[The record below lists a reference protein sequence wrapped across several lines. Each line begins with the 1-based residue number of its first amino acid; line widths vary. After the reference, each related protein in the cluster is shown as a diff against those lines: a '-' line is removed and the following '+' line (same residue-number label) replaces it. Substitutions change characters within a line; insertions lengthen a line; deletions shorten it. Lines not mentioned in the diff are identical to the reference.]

1 MGGGRQRSGG
11 VSDAVVLITGGCG
24 FLGVSTAARL
34 LAQAPDRR
42 IVLSDIVRHPRMERL
57 SGDVTFV
64 AADLSDPEAS
74 RQLVTRDVGTVF
86 HYASL
91 VSGGAERDFVAGFNA
106 NVRATINLL
115 EACRERGA
123 CPRFVFTS
131 SISTFGGRRLPA
143 VVDDWTYQ
151 HPQSSYGV
159 AKVVGEQL
167 INDYSRKG
175 YVDGRVVRLPA
186 IVVRDEANTA
196 VSGYASALVREPLRG
211 PDYICP
217 VPPEARMP
225 ILNVRNCVGVL
236 IGMAELPPGALG
248 DYRAINGPSIA
259 PSAREIADAVVRRGR
274 EGMGKISFAPDPSI
288 ADIIATWPKEMRF
301 ERAEALGLPAPI
313 PIDGIIDQYLAEQ
326 AVPGNC

>member
-1 MGGGRQRSGG
+1 MGEGGQRSGG

-86 HYASL
+86 HY
-91 VSGGAERDFVAGFNA
+91 
-106 NVRATINLL
+106 
-115 EACRERGA
+115 
-123 CPRFVFTS
+123 
-131 SISTFGGRRLPA
+131 
-143 VVDDWTYQ
+143 
-151 HPQSSYGV
+151 
-159 AKVVGEQL
+159 
-167 INDYSRKG
+167 SRKG

-186 IVVRDEANTA
+186 IVVR
-196 VSGYASALVREPLRG
+196 EPLRG
-211 PDYICP
+211 RDYVCP
-217 VPPEARMP
+217 VPPEVRMP

-259 PSAREIADAVVRRGR
+259 PSAREIADAVMRRGR
-274 EGMGKISFAPDPSI
+274 EGMGKISFAPDSSI

-313 PIDGIIDQYLAEQ
+313 PIDGIIDEYLAEKST
-326 AVPGNC
+326 PGKC

>member
-1 MGGGRQRSGG
+1 
-11 VSDAVVLITGGCG
+11 LITGGCG

-74 RQLVTRDVGTVF
+74 QQLVTRDVGTVF

-91 VSGGAERDFVAGFNA
+91 VSGGAERD
-106 NVRATINLL
+106 
-115 EACRERGA
+115 
-123 CPRFVFTS
+123 
-131 SISTFGGRRLPA
+131 
-143 VVDDWTYQ
+143 
-151 HPQSSYGV
+151 
-159 AKVVGEQL
+159 
-167 INDYSRKG
+167 
-175 YVDGRVVRLPA
+175 YV
-186 IVVRDEANTA
+186 
-196 VSGYASALVREPLRG
+196 
-211 PDYICP
+211 CP

-259 PSAREIADAVVRRGR
+259 PSAREIADAN
-274 EGMGKISFAPDPSI
+274 
-288 ADIIATWPKEMRF
+288 
-301 ERAEALGLPAPI
+301 
-313 PIDGIIDQYLAEQ
+313 Q
-326 AVPGNC
+326 

>member
-1 MGGGRQRSGG
+1 MIESPGISRRQIDVDGRPDQGEMGLMCGCSSWARVDASAGDDMGGGGQRSGG

-143 VVDDWTYQ
+143 VGTNRGRWLLILLFLQPSSVIAQ
-151 HPQSSYGV
+151 ASHPSQLT
-159 AKVVGEQL
+159 AKVLGPPRARRSEV
-167 INDYSRKG
+167 SRRVLARRLRP
-175 YVDGRVVRLPA
+175 VD
-186 IVVRDEANTA
+186 
-196 VSGYASALVREPLRG
+196 
-211 PDYICP
+211 
-217 VPPEARMP
+217 
-225 ILNVRNCVGVL
+225 
-236 IGMAELPPGALG
+236 
-248 DYRAINGPSIA
+248 
-259 PSAREIADAVVRRGR
+259 
-274 EGMGKISFAPDPSI
+274 
-288 ADIIATWPKEMRF
+288 
-301 ERAEALGLPAPI
+301 
-313 PIDGIIDQYLAEQ
+313 
-326 AVPGNC
+326 